1 MRVLVT
7 GAAGFVGASV
17 VRRLVADGHEV
28 GALVRPGSL
37 RWRLDRVEPLTV
49 IECDLSDREAL
60 GRALAGWKPQTC
72 IHLAWYAVP
81 GKYLDA
87 RENLDCL
94 AVSLQLLEQLAAVG
108 CGRVVM
114 TGTCAEYDT
123 DQGYLRES
131 SPTRP
136 ATLYAAA
143 KLSLMMT
150 SAIRAGQLGIGFSWA
165 RLFYLYGPY
174 EDPRRM
180 VPSLIRSLLERKP
193 FKASSGQQI
202 RDYLHVED
210 VAGALCALAIA
221 PADGTFNV
229 CSGEPVKVRD
239 LMTALARLAG
249 HADLVGFGELPD
261 RAWEPAFICGDSS
274 RLRAATGWGPSYELE
289 AGLRQTLD
297 WWASR
302 PRT

>member
-1 MRVLVT
+1 
-7 GAAGFVGASV
+7 
-17 VRRLVADGHEV
+17 
-28 GALVRPGSL
+28 
-37 RWRLDRVEPLTV
+37 
-49 IECDLSDREAL
+49 
-60 GRALAGWKPQTC
+60 
-72 IHLAWYAVP
+72 
-81 GKYLDA
+81 
-87 RENLDCL
+87 
-94 AVSLQLLEQLAAVG
+94 
-108 CGRVVM
+108 
-114 TGTCAEYDT
+114 
-123 DQGYLRES
+123 
-131 SPTRP
+131 
-136 ATLYAAA
+136 
-143 KLSLMMT
+143 
-150 SAIRAGQLGIGFSWA
+150 
-165 RLFYLYGPY
+165 
-174 EDPRRM
+174 M

>member
-174 EDPRRM
+174 EDQRRM

-193 FKASSGQQI
+193 FKASS
-202 RDYLHVED
+202 
-210 VAGALCALAIA
+210 
-221 PADGTFNV
+221 PAR
-229 CSGEPVKVRD
+229 S
-239 LMTALARLAG
+239 ARS
-249 HADLVGFGELPD
+249 P
-261 RAWEPAFICGDSS
+261 S
-274 RLRAATGWGPSYELE
+274 R
-289 AGLRQTLD
+289 RQTEPSMC
-297 WWASR
+297 ARVS
-302 PRT
+302 P